1 MPRLRE
7 GDTFSTGGKSW
18 KSSEWWRSFCGE
30 LLWSFWERG
39 DDNNVDWKNCTD
51 MGGVEWLWEA
61 ESLKLTVVRIT
72 GTPLIPHTRYQ
83 KLALGDLVQL
93 HLVQHHHQ
101 SQGSL
106 LVITHLCRDRQV
118 HNQVLVLEL
127 LYHNQKTP
135 NRQQPFTQVKVKVPT
150 LTESFS
156 TKWEVQIIL
165 EFTVHPTLSLKEN
178 LFI

>member
-30 LLWSFWERG
+30 LLWSFWEMG

-61 ESLKLTVVRIT
+61 ESLKLTVRIT

-106 LVITHLCRDRQV
+106 PWLLRTYAEIGRCTTRCLCW
-118 HNQVLVLEL
+118 NC
-127 LYHNQKTP
+127 YTTTKKP
-135 NRQQPFTQVKVKVPT
+135 PT
-150 LTESFS
+150 DSSPLP
-156 TKWEVQIIL
+156 K
-165 EFTVHPTLSLKEN
+165 
-178 LFI
+178 